1 MFAAVRRGGVSPITH
16 SRSMSGGLAV
26 PAAIDEAKKRL
37 RPPAKQDALR
47 LLRNYIVER
56 WEMVEYPAALAKGWD
71 PGAPGL
77 RTRRRPCAGTSPSVS
92 NARA

>member
-1 MFAAVRRGGVSPITH
+1 
-16 SRSMSGGLAV
+16 V